1 MITTKMASPT
11 HSGAVAIK
19 EHTLDPFTGF
29 TLSTMINQKTVLITS
44 LDNICSANKTV
55 A

>member
-1 MITTKMASPT
+1 MASPT
-11 HSGAVAIK
+11 HSGAMAIK

-44 LDNICSANKTV
+44 LDNICSANITI